1 MMRRMD
7 MFDRSRGERWT
18 APAILVSL
26 LALLA
31 CGDDGGGPGVD
42 DPTPQSLTASG
53 WEAFEAGNWTGALAN
68 FGEAVGLDSTYGEA
82 LEGRGWAL
90 ARLDSIE
97 ASAAAFG
104 EAVDAGRDSAST
116 HAGLAAVLR
125 DRSPADYSG
134 AIDAAR
140 AALLRDGGFR
150 FAHDPSFDWSD
161 LRLIVAQSC
170 FALGRYTEANQEVV
184 LLGGSAANPSADT
197 FVEDLMAEIERLS
210 GVVSD

>member
-1 MMRRMD
+1 MRRVD
-7 MFDRSRGERWT
+7 MFDRSRGKRRA

-31 CGDDGGGPGVD
+31 CGDGGGGSGVD
-42 DPTPQSLTASG
+42 EPTPESLTASG
-53 WEAFEAGNWTGALAN
+53 WEDFEEGNWTSALTD
-68 FGEAVGLDSTYGEA
+68 FGEAVGLDSSHGEA

-90 ARLDSIE
+90 ARLDSLA
-97 ASAAAFG
+97 ASAAAFR
-104 EAVDAGRDSAST
+104 EAVEAGRDSAST

-150 FAHDPSFDWSD
+150 FAHDPFFDWSD

-170 FALGRYTEANQEVV
+170 FALGRYAEANQEVV

-210 GVVSD
+210 GVGSG